1 MEKTST
7 VFVRKNHNFLREIV
21 DFTKEVTKESISR
34 KFLIVIAFYST
45 FPHCVF
51 AKLYSYV
58 KSTGKF
64 FIRTKVD
71 FTKFLRQNRVVVIHI
86 QCLTSSTANF
96 TKEKFI

>member
-1 MEKTST
+1 MFQSVEKTST

-51 AKLYSYV
+51 AIYRSHA
-58 KSTGKF
+58 
-64 FIRTKVD
+64 IRTRGFYSFCDLLEV
-71 FTKFLRQNRVVVIHI
+71 
-86 QCLTSSTANF
+86 NF
-96 TKEKFI
+96 T